1 MLNSGASPLLQP
13 DERVIEFHVTP
24 WCSPCAASF
33 ELAKMVD
40 SDARDT
46 TRGGSAAE
54 QGVRFPLRRVKL
66 AIHRITEVAIP
77 HHLDILSKQRTIIEK
92 FQKLKQ
98 WDKLHDEQI
107 KASLTVKQLKAALY
121 ELETLRSQV
130 NPNDLKQFESLV
142 QPASEATVQQVRSF
156 TELCLPVGPGAEF
169 FPQTQA
175 ISHEVELTA
184 QEAEDL
190 SLGPQPFIIEHI
202 PDNTAAYKSWYS
214 LKKDLHDLNELVTSF
229 SSLVYDQRERVESIE
244 EHVTQ
249 AEEHVS
255 SGTRHLARAAKLR
268 GALLPV
274 TGALVGLTLGGPV
287 GLVLGTKMAIL
298 GCTLGAG
305 ILGYTGGKALQRR
318 KEGPTNVPVMEDM
331 ELREI
336 HKEHSPDNAE
346 LQSPSSSRRVFL

>member
-1 MLNSGASPLLQP
+1 
-13 DERVIEFHVTP
+13 
-24 WCSPCAASF
+24 
-33 ELAKMVD
+33 MVD

-46 TRGGSAAE
+46 TRGGNATE
-54 QGVRFPLRRVKL
+54 QGVKFPLRRVKL

-92 FQKLKQ
+92 YQKSKQ
-98 WDKLHDEQI
+98 WGKVHDEQI

-130 NPNDLKQFESLV
+130 NPSDLKQFESLV

-169 FPQTQA
+169 FPQAHA
-175 ISHEVELTA
+175 ISHEVESA

-190 SLGPQPFIIEHI
+190 SLGPQPFLIEHI

-214 LKKDLHDLNELVTSF
+214 LKKDLHDLNDLVTSF

-255 SGTRHLARAAKLR
+255 RGTQHLARAAKLR

-274 TGALVGLTLGGPV
+274 TGALVGLTVGGPV
-287 GLVLGTKMAIL
+287 GLVLGTKMALL

-318 KEGPTNVPVMEDM
+318 KEGPTKVPVMEDM
-331 ELREI
+331 ELREMP
-336 HKEHSPDNAE
+336 KNQSPDNAE
-346 LQSPSSSRRVFL
+346 LQSPSSSKRIV

>member
-1 MLNSGASPLLQP
+1 
-13 DERVIEFHVTP
+13 
-24 WCSPCAASF
+24 
-33 ELAKMVD
+33 MVD

-46 TRGGSAAE
+46 TRGGNATE
-54 QGVRFPLRRVKL
+54 QGVKFPLRRVKL

-92 FQKLKQ
+92 YQKSKQ
-98 WDKLHDEQI
+98 WGKVHDEQI

-130 NPNDLKQFESLV
+130 NPSDLKQFESLV

-169 FPQTQA
+169 FPQAQA
-175 ISHEVELTA
+175 ISHEVESA

-190 SLGPQPFIIEHI
+190 SLGPQPFLIEHI

-214 LKKDLHDLNELVTSF
+214 LKK
-229 SSLVYDQRERVESIE
+229 DQRERVESIE

-255 SGTRHLARAAKLR
+255 RGTQHLARAAKLR

-274 TGALVGLTLGGPV
+274 TGALVGLTVGGPV
-287 GLVLGTKMAIL
+287 GLVLGTKMALL

-318 KEGPTNVPVMEDM
+318 KEGPTKVPVMEDM
-331 ELREI
+331 ELREMP
-336 HKEHSPDNAE
+336 KNQSPDNTE
-346 LQSPSSSRRVFL
+346 LQSPSSSRRIV

>member
-1 MLNSGASPLLQP
+1 
-13 DERVIEFHVTP
+13 
-24 WCSPCAASF
+24 
-33 ELAKMVD
+33 MVD

-46 TRGGSAAE
+46 ARGGSATG
-54 QGVRFPLRRVKL
+54 QGVKFPLRRVKL

-77 HHLDILSKQRTIIEK
+77 HHLDVLSKQRTFIEK
-92 FQKLKQ
+92 CQKLKQ

-130 NPNDLKQFESLV
+130 DPNDLKQFESLV

-156 TELCLPVGPGAEF
+156 TDLCLPVGPGADF
-169 FPQTQA
+169 FPQAQVV
-175 ISHEVELTA
+175 SHEVEPA
-184 QEAEDL
+184 QETEEL
-190 SLGPQPFIIEHI
+190 SLGHQPFLIEHI
-202 PDNTAAYKSWYS
+202 PDNTAAYKSWLS
-214 LKKDLHDLNELVTSF
+214 LKKDLHDLSDLVNSF
-229 SSLVYDQRERVESIE
+229 SSLVYDQRERVETIE
-244 EHVTQ
+244 ENVTR

-255 SGTRHLARAAKLR
+255 RGTVHLARAAKLR

-287 GLVLGTKMAIL
+287 GLVLGTKMALL

-318 KEGPTNVPVMEDM
+318 KEGPAKVPVMEDM

-336 HKEHSPDNAE
+336 PKNSLDSPE
-346 LQSPSSSRRVFL
+346 LLSPSSAGRVVL